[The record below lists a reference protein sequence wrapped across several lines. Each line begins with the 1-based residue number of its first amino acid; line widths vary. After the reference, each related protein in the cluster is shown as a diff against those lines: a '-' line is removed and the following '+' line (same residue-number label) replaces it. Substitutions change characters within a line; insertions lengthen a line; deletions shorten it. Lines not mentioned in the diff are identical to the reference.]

1 MKAIS
6 RYHIMTRAFLLT
18 LLCLCCHL
26 SLRAQQ
32 DAQFTHYMFNQLY
45 YNPAFAGLS
54 NGNTLTAIHRSQW
67 FGYDGTINSG
77 GAPSTQMISYN
88 TSSKLWNGGLGFHVV
103 NDNLGPSSNLEV
115 QVSGSYFLNLPNGA
129 SLSIGLKAG
138 MFSSSIDFDEI
149 VVVDPR
155 DGVGNLTGKESQL
168 RPDLGVGILYRNGN
182 FFGGFSTNHLIQP
195 EFDFGQDQIANQLLR
210 HYYLTA
216 GYDYALTPELTITP
230 TLLLRSVGFDSYN
243 WDLSVIGRFRDQL
256 WGGVSYRQSESAS
269 AMIGYKIL
277 KDRSLS
283 LAYAVDIVLTDR
295 QSKEPTSQE
304 IMLIYTFKSKTRV
317 RNLGRNIIRT
327 PRYRY

>member
-1 MKAIS
+1 MEYIS

-18 LLCLCCHL
+18 IICLCCHL
-26 SLRAQQ
+26 GVRAQQ

-88 TSSKLWNGGLGFHVV
+88 SSASLWNGGLGFHVV
-103 NDNLGPSSNLEV
+103 NDNLGPSSNLEL
-115 QVSGSYFLNLPNGA
+115 QVSGSYFINLPNGA
-129 SLSIGLKAG
+129 SLSLGLKVG

-155 DGVGNLTGKESQL
+155 DGVGNLSGKESQL
-168 RPDLGVGILYRNGN
+168 RPDLGIGILYRNGN

-210 HYYLTA
+210 HYYLTV

-230 TLLLRSVGFDSYN
+230 TLLFRSVGLDSYN
-243 WDLSVIGRFRDQL
+243 WDFSVIGRFKDQL

-269 AMIGYKIL
+269 AMIGYKVL

-295 QSKEPTSQE
+295 SSKEPTSQE
-304 IMLIYTFKSKTRV
+304 VMLIYTFKSKSRV

>member
-1 MKAIS
+1 
-6 RYHIMTRAFLLT
+6 MTRAFLLT
-18 LLCLCCHL
+18 IICLCCHL
-26 SLRAQQ
+26 GLRAQQ

-54 NGNTLTAIHRSQW
+54 NGNTVTAIHRSQW

-88 TSSKLWNGGLGFHVV
+88 TNSSLWNGGLGFHVV
-103 NDNLGPSSNLEV
+103 NDNLGPSSNLEL
-115 QVSGSYFLNLPNGA
+115 QISGSYFLALPNGA

-138 MFSSSIDFDEI
+138 IFSSSIDFDEI

-155 DGVGNLTGKESQL
+155 DGVGSLTGKESQL
-168 RPDLGVGILYRNGN
+168 RPDLGVGILYRKGN

-216 GYDYALTPELTITP
+216 GYDYVLTPELTITP
-230 TLLLRSVGFDSYN
+230 TLLVRSIGFDAYT
-243 WDLSVIGRFRDQL
+243 WDLSVIARFRDQL

-269 AMIGYKIL
+269 AMIGYNVL
-277 KDRSLS
+277 KDRSLA
-283 LAYAVDIVLTDR
+283 LAYSVDVVLTDR
-295 QSKEPTSQE
+295 SSKESTSQE
-304 IMLIYTFKSKTRV
+304 VMLIYTFKSKNRA

>member
-1 MKAIS
+1 MEDIS

-18 LLCLCCHL
+18 IVCLCCHVG
-26 SLRAQQ
+26 LRAQQ

-54 NGNTLTAIHRSQW
+54 NGNTVTAIHRSQW

-88 TSSKLWNGGLGFHVV
+88 TTSSFWKGGLGFHVV
-103 NDNLGPSSNLEV
+103 NDNLGPSSNLEL
-115 QVSGSYFLNLPNGA
+115 QISGSYFLDLPNGG

-138 MFSSSIDFDEI
+138 MFSSSIDFDEV

-155 DGVGNLTGKESQL
+155 DGVGSLTGKESQL

-230 TLLLRSVGFDSYN
+230 TLLVRSVGFDTYN
-243 WDLSVIGRFRDQL
+243 WDISVIGRFRDQL

-269 AMIGYKIL
+269 AMIGYKVL
-277 KDRSLS
+277 KDRSLA
-283 LAYAVDIVLTDR
+283 LAYSVDIVLTDR
-295 QSKEPTSQE
+295 LSKEPTSQE
-304 IMLIYTFKSKTRV
+304 VMLIYTFKSKNRV

>member
-1 MKAIS
+1 
-6 RYHIMTRAFLLT
+6 MTRAFLLT
-18 LLCLCCHL
+18 IICLCCHL
-26 SLRAQQ
+26 GLRAQQ

-54 NGNTLTAIHRSQW
+54 NGNTVTAIHRSQW

-88 TSSKLWNGGLGFHVV
+88 TSSSFWNGGLGFYVV
-103 NDNLGPSSNLEV
+103 NDNLGPSSNLEL
-115 QVSGSYFLNLPNGA
+115 QISGSYFLELPNGA

-155 DGVGNLTGKESQL
+155 DGVGSLTGKESQL
-168 RPDLGVGILYRNGN
+168 RPDLGVGILYRNGS

-195 EFDFGQDQIANQLLR
+195 GFDFGQDQIANQLLR

-216 GYDYALTPELTITP
+216 GYDYVLTPELTITP
-230 TLLLRSVGFDSYN
+230 TLLVRSIGFDAYN
-243 WDLSVIGRFRDQL
+243 WDLSVIARFRDQL

-269 AMIGYKIL
+269 AMIGYNVL
-277 KDRSLS
+277 KDRSLA
-283 LAYAVDIVLTDR
+283 LAYSVDIVLTDR
-295 QSKEPTSQE
+295 LSKEPTSQE
-304 IMLIYTFKSKTRV
+304 VMLIYTFKSKNRA

>member
-1 MKAIS
+1 
-6 RYHIMTRAFLLT
+6 MTRAFLLT
-18 LLCLCCHL
+18 IVCLCCHL
-26 SLRAQQ
+26 GLRAQQ

-54 NGNTLTAIHRSQW
+54 NGNTVTAIHRSQW

-88 TSSKLWNGGLGFHVV
+88 TTSSFWKGGLGFHVV
-103 NDNLGPSSNLEV
+103 NDNLGPSSNLEL
-115 QVSGSYFLNLPNGA
+115 QISGSYFLDLPNGA

-138 MFSSSIDFDEI
+138 MFSSSIDFDEV

-155 DGVGNLTGKESQL
+155 DGVGSLTGKESQL
-168 RPDLGVGILYRNGN
+168 RPDLGGGILYRNGN

-230 TLLLRSVGFDSYN
+230 TLLVRSVGFDTYN
-243 WDLSVIGRFRDQL
+243 WDISVIGRFRDQL

-269 AMIGYKIL
+269 AMIGYKVL
-277 KDRSLS
+277 KDRSLA
-283 LAYAVDIVLTDR
+283 LAYSVDIVLTDR
-295 QSKEPTSQE
+295 LSKEPTSQE
-304 IMLIYTFKSKTRV
+304 VMLIYTFKSKNRV

>member
-1 MKAIS
+1 
-6 RYHIMTRAFLLT
+6 MTRAFLLT
-18 LLCLCCHL
+18 IICLCCHL
-26 SLRAQQ
+26 GLRAQQ

-54 NGNTLTAIHRSQW
+54 NGNTVTAIHRSQW

-88 TSSKLWNGGLGFHVV
+88 TSSSFWNGGLGFHVV
-103 NDNLGPSSNLEV
+103 NDNLGPSSNLEL
-115 QVSGSYFLNLPNGA
+115 QISGSYFLELPNGA

-155 DGVGNLTGKESQL
+155 DGVGSLTGKESQL

-182 FFGGFSTNHLIQP
+182 FFGGFSTNHLIQSG
-195 EFDFGQDQIANQLLR
+195 FDFGQDQIANQLLR

-216 GYDYALTPELTITP
+216 GYDYVLTPELTITP
-230 TLLLRSVGFDSYN
+230 TLLVRSIGFDAYN
-243 WDLSVIGRFRDQL
+243 WDLSVIARFRDQL

-269 AMIGYKIL
+269 AMIGYNVL
-277 KDRSLS
+277 KDRSLV
-283 LAYAVDIVLTDR
+283 LAYSVDIVLTDR
-295 QSKEPTSQE
+295 LSKEPTSQE
-304 IMLIYTFKSKTRV
+304 VMLIYTFKSKNRA

>member
-1 MKAIS
+1 
-6 RYHIMTRAFLLT
+6 MTRAFLLIIV
-18 LLCLCCHL
+18 CLYCHL
-26 SLRAQQ
+26 GLRAQQ
-32 DAQFTHYMFNQLY
+32 DAQFTQYMFNPLY

-54 NGNTLTAIHRSQW
+54 KGNTLTAIHRSQW

-88 TSSKLWNGGLGFHVV
+88 STSNFWNGGLGFHVV
-103 NDNLGPSSNLEV
+103 NDNLGPSSNLEF
-115 QVSGSYFLNLPNGA
+115 QVSGSYFLDLPNGA
-129 SLSIGLKAG
+129 SLSIGVKAG

-155 DGVGNLTGKESQL
+155 DGVGNLSGKESQV
-168 RPDLGVGILYRNGN
+168 RPDIGLGILYRNGN
-182 FFGGFSTNHLIQP
+182 FFGGFSTNHVIQP
-195 EFDFGQDQIANQLLR
+195 KFDFGQDQIANQLLR

-216 GYDYALTPELTITP
+216 GYDYALTPEITITP
-230 TLLLRSVGFDSYN
+230 TFLLKSIGFNAVS

-269 AMIGYKIL
+269 AMVGYNVL
-277 KDRSLS
+277 KDKSLA
-283 LAYAVDIVLTDR
+283 LAYAVDIILTER
-295 QSKEPTSQE
+295 SSKEPTSQE
-304 IMLIYTFKSKTRV
+304 VMLIYTFKTKNRV